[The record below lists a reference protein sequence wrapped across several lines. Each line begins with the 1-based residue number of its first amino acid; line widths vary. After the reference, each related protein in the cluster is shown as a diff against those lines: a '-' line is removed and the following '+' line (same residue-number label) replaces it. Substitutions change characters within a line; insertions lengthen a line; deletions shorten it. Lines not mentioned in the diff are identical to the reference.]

1 MKIIH
6 TADLHL
12 GSKIS
17 SRFPADVSELVKSEL
32 RAAFMGMIDHARRV
46 GASVIILSGDVF
58 DSDRPFKKDT
68 DFFYRAVERCPEI
81 DFIYLRGNH
90 DVDGERREIAN
101 LKTFD
106 GSWRAYRYGNIAI
119 YGIESDGTN
128 RESLYST
135 LKPSPDEVNIVMLH
149 GQIGSS
155 GKDSVDLL
163 RLAEKNIDYLA
174 LGHIHSYAVGRL
186 DSRGVYAYP
195 GCLFGRGFDECGSHG
210 FIELTVDTDKI
221 ESEFVKL
228 TDGRIEERELDLS
241 GASDLFEV
249 YARVD
254 AQEFSR
260 ERIYRIVLTGEI
272 DAELGSLVTDLEA
285 RLSDRCLYVE
295 IKDRTE
301 RKIDYSRYESNLSL
315 AGELV
320 RLVGESDYPEEDKR
334 RILAYGLSALSG
346 KEIEE

>member
-17 SRFPADVSELVKSEL
+17 SRFPEEISELLKSEL
-32 RAAFMGMIDHARRV
+32 RAAFMSLIEYAKRV

-90 DVDGERREIAN
+90 DTDGERRELPN

-106 GSWRAYRYGNIAI
+106 TGWRVYRYGDVAI
-119 YGIESDGTN
+119 WGIEADGRN

-135 LKPSPDEVNIVMLH
+135 LAPEADGINIVMLH
-149 GQIGSS
+149 GQINSS
-155 GKDSVDLL
+155 GEDSVDLM
-163 RLAEKNIDYLA
+163 RLAERNIDYLA
-174 LGHIHSYAVGRL
+174 LGHIHSHSEGRL
-186 DSRGVYAYP
+186 DRRGSYAYP
-195 GCLFGRGFDECGSHG
+195 GCLFGRGFDECGAHG
-210 FIELTVDTDKI
+210 FIELTV
-221 ESEFVKL
+221 EGGRLCSEFVTL
-228 TDGRIEERELDLS
+228 SGGRIEEKVLELS
-241 GASDLFEV
+241 GVTNLYEAYERASKLGL
-249 YARVD
+249 
-254 AQEFSR
+254 SR
-260 ERIYRIVLTGEI
+260 EKIYRIILVGEI
-272 DAELGSLVTDLEA
+272 DGELGSLVTDLGA
-285 RLSDRCLYVE
+285 RICDCCRYAE

-301 RKIDYSRYESNLSL
+301 RKIDYRKYENELSL

-320 RLVGESDYPEEDKR
+320 RLVRAADYPEDEKR
-334 RILAYGLSALSG
+334 RILGYGLRALSG